1 MLLATTQVE
10 DFDRFL
16 EVFSAAGADKRRE
29 HGSKGAVIFRDPSED
44 DRVWV
49 VFDWNEEGWQSFVSD
64 PEVPPII
71 RAAGHRGKPLAAAL
85 AGRCDA

>member
-10 DFDRFL
+10 DFDRFV
-16 EVFSAAGADKRRE
+16 EVFSGAGVAKRKE
-29 HGSKGAVIFRDPSED
+29 HGSKGALIFRDPSED

-49 VFDWNEEGWQSFVSD
+49 VFDWDEDGWHSFVTD

-71 RAAGHRGKPLAAAL
+71 QAAGHKGKPLAAEF